1 MAVIQIKR
9 NTTNNDAPTGL
20 LPGELAYV
28 EGSNILYIGNG
39 QNIGADGRG
48 DAVII
53 KPEFIVYAETDSPD
67 QIILKDAGDKS
78 YILSVSDALDG
89 NVTYSLPPAASVGTQ
104 KILVSDADGN
114 LSYGSVDI
122 EKLEDIGNVEDDPE
136 NNEILIY
143 DSNAEQWVGTDPAT
157 LKDSLTLDTT
167 DDQVYNNLHLLGTLE
182 VKGDSVQLNSSNLA
196 IRDKMIGVGATKGIL
211 HLKAYQTG
219 NTVTILGTENDIS
232 SLETDEY
239 IFVGEGY
246 TDPDNI
252 PNIPS
257 GYYQIT
263 KTADVQFESAAS
275 NEGAGSPVQFD
286 LVISERSTDDEIDN
300 SGLVFPGSTK
310 KSLLWKHDDDRFV
323 ITGGDLRISGD
334 NVYLTT
340 SNTEEKIIDN
350 SSKEVTGI
358 DIDSSQV
365 TGAFDGGVYE

>member
-196 IRDKMIGVGATKGIL
+196 IRDKMIGVGATRGIL
-211 HLKAYQTG
+211 HLKAYQT
-219 NTVTILGTENDIS
+219 NNMVR
-232 SLETDEY
+232 
-239 IFVGEGY
+239 
-246 TDPDNI
+246 
-252 PNIPS
+252 
-257 GYYQIT
+257 Q
-263 KTADVQFESAAS
+263 
-275 NEGAGSPVQFD
+275 
-286 LVISERSTDDEIDN
+286 
-300 SGLVFPGSTK
+300 
-310 KSLLWKHDDDRFV
+310 
-323 ITGGDLRISGD
+323 
-334 NVYLTT
+334 
-340 SNTEEKIIDN
+340 
-350 SSKEVTGI
+350 
-358 DIDSSQV
+358 
-365 TGAFDGGVYE
+365 